1 MRDLSLMRSVDIN
14 TLVIA
19 SSSPYKEVLVSDIFG
34 SILGSALRGLAG
46 QGGTGALS
54 DILSQVLGKTD
65 LGSIGGLL
73 QQLQQSGLGPQV
85 ASWLGNGANLP
96 VSVDQLKDALGD
108 PHLRQLAAQLGL
120 PVDQLLGQLS
130 QHLPDAV
137 DHMSPHGTLEEQLGP
152 G

>member
-1 MRDLSLMRSVDIN
+1 M
-14 TLVIA
+14 
-19 SSSPYKEVLVSDIFG
+19 SDIFG
-34 SILGSALRGLAG
+34 GILGTALRGLAG

-54 DILSQVLGKTD
+54 DILSQVLARTD

-73 QQLQQSGLGPQV
+73 QQLPQAGLGAEV

-96 VSVDQLKDALGD
+96 ISVDQLKNALGD
-108 PHLRQLAAQLGL
+108 QRLRQLATQLGL
-120 PVDQLLGQLS
+120 PVDQLLDQLS
-130 QHLPDAV
+130 QHLPGAI